1 MEISEA
7 REIIEALASGV
18 NPITGEVFEKSN
30 CFNEPDII
38 RALYVA
44 KDQLIKAEKKS
55 TRKLPENAGKPWTDA
70 DDKKLKELC
79 AEGKNLKEISAYF
92 KRTRGAIQSR
102 INQLATYQKIF

>member
-1 MEISEA
+1 MDISQA
-7 REIIEALASGV
+7 REIIEALANGI
-18 NPITGEVFEKSN
+18 NPITGEVFEKSH

-55 TRKLPENAGKPWTDA
+55 TRKPPENAGKPWTAA
-70 DDKKLKELC
+70 DDEKLKSMC
-79 AEGKNLKEISAYF
+79 VEGKNLKEISAYF

-102 INQLATYQKIF
+102 INLLTTY